1 VRTPTE
7 WTSSDPA
14 AGKTVSTLVGADDPA
29 LARVAATAAAKP
41 AQAKTMAMMRI
52 RRLTKLRRKP

>member
-1 VRTPTE
+1 MPPDSLRTP
-7 WTSSDPA
+7 
-14 AGKTVSTLVGADDPA
+14 GKTVSTLIGVDDPA

-52 RRLTKLRRKP
+52 RRLTELLRRP